1 MRLVTRTS
9 VSVLWSVVAASV
21 LAGLVWSVGATTT
34 SAAVALD
41 PEEQTAINLLNT
53 ERTNRGLPALKV
65 SPTLQA
71 AAEWMAADLV
81 INTTPAI
88 LTHTDTL
95 GRDIRARF
103 NAFGYTPN
111 SSIRENLNL
120 GQATA
125 AASITAWMN
134 SPAHRDNNLA
144 TDVTVLGLALV
155 VRPGTPYVY
164 YWALTFG
171 SVDDSGLAS
180 VPAPTPTP
188 SPVVAVSISGSVPT
202 TGVALLQTSSS
213 GSAEGIIA
221 GLQSR
226 GCSATSVWLVTSG
239 TMLGYLAG
247 APSFVNASFPA
258 SVASGTAFIAVCR

>member
-9 VSVLWSVVAASV
+9 VSALWALLAVCVLVGLLWSVSSPTA
-21 LAGLVWSVGATTT
+21 

-41 PEEQTAINLLNT
+41 PEEQTAINLVNA
-53 ERTNRGLPALKV
+53 ERTTRGLPALKV

-81 INTTPAI
+81 VNTTPAI
-88 LTHTDTL
+88 LAHTDTL
-95 GRDIRARF
+95 GRGIRERF
-103 NAFGYTPN
+103 NAFGYSPN
-111 SSIRENLNL
+111 SAIRENLNL

-134 SPAHRDNNLA
+134 SPTHRDNNLA
-144 TDVTVLGLALV
+144 TDVSVLGLALV

-164 YWALTFG
+164 YWALAFG
-171 SVDDSGLAS
+171 SVDDSEPAA
-180 VPAPTPTP
+180 PAPTSTAT
-188 SPVVAVSISGSVPT
+188 PVVAVTISGSVPT
-202 TGVALLQTSSS
+202 SGVALLQASSS

-239 TMLGYLAG
+239 AMRGYLAG
-247 APSFVNASFPA
+247 APAFVNTAFPS